1 MCSCTTT
8 NASALRTVVC
18 AVRAVKYH
26 GTVQNIV
33 AQFRSV
39 HSACFEQ
46 PLHEVQT
53 TDASELVETDRTN
66 STQKTV
72 SSATVL
78 VLQSM
83 HTVQHCVYTVV
94 RAVRAIE
101 YL

>member
-1 MCSCTTT
+1 MYCLSELFMQSSTTVPR
-8 NASALRTVVC
+8 S
-18 AVRAVKYH
+18 K
-26 GTVQNIV
+26 IV

-39 HSACFEQ
+39 HAACFEQ